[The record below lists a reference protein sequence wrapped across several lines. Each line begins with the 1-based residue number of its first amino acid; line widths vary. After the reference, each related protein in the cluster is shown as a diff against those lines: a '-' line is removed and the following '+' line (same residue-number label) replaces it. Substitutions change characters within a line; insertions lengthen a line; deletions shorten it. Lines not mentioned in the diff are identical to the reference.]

1 MNRTYRIEIKL
12 EMIHAILTNPHL
24 HCKMNMLYRI
34 NKIVATDYKQYYLL
48 NWTNYWVIVNQIN
61 ILINSNL
68 YNLMNNIA
76 CNMLPQFYWL
86 DKAYYFFQCMGKKV
100 FTFKAE

>member
-34 NKIVATDYKQYYLL
+34 NKIVATDYKQYYLFVL
-48 NWTNYWVIVNQIN
+48 QRVVGRNYWH
-61 ILINSNL
+61 S
-68 YNLMNNIA
+68 
-76 CNMLPQFYWL
+76 
-86 DKAYYFFQCMGKKV
+86 DKETRM
-100 FTFKAE
+100 